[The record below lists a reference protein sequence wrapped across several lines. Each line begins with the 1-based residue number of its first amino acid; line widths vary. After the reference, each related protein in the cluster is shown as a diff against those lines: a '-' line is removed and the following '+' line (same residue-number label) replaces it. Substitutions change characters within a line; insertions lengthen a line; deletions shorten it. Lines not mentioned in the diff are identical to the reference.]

1 MKFEWD
7 EDKNQ
12 INIEKHHADFNDAK
26 LMFYNDLLVIPDVR
40 FDYNEPRFIGFGY
53 VNGRLMNVVYTERL
67 PDIIR
72 IISFRKANN
81 REKRNY
87 ETYKNRLG

>member
-7 EDKNQ
+7 ETKNQ
-12 INIEKHHADFNDAK
+12 GNIEKHYADFNDAMV
-26 LMFYNDLLVIPDVR
+26 MFANDLLVIPDMR

-53 VNGRLMNVVYTERL
+53 VNDRLMNVVYTERL

-72 IISFRKANN
+72 IISFRKANS
-81 REKRNY
+81 REKRIY
-87 ETYKNRLG
+87 ELHKNQLG

>member
-7 EDKNQ
+7 DQKNQ
-12 INIEKHHADFNDAK
+12 INIEKHSADVTDAK
-26 LMFYNDLLVIPDVR
+26 FMFENDLLIIPDIR
-40 FDYNEPRFIGFGY
+40 FDYSEPRFIGFGY
-53 VNGRLMNVVYTERL
+53 VNGRLMNVVYTGRL

-72 IISFRKANN
+72 IISFSKVNN